1 MASRSSRV
9 AGRIWNVPTHAIVFG
24 KTEQAPIA
32 QLDRASASGA
42 EGRWF
47 ESSWAHQP
55 PQSVCAARERIDPQ
69 GHVVEELFKTIPKG
83 TQLYRKAL
91 KAVMTPLINDFNQA
105 VKQIRDTKT
114 LFNLPDADG
123 VLIILNESVRIAGQ
137 PLVYKRLKQ
146 RLLKKNGVGVP
157 FHADLNRVLYVG
169 EAYVM
174 PTGGGDQRMAITLPN
189 PHSWGKHDSK

>member
-1 MASRSSRV
+1 
-9 AGRIWNVPTHAIVFG
+9 
-24 KTEQAPIA
+24 
-32 QLDRASASGA
+32 
-42 EGRWF
+42 
-47 ESSWAHQP
+47 
-55 PQSVCAARERIDPQ
+55 
-69 GHVVEELFKTIPKG
+69 
-83 TQLYRKAL
+83 
-91 KAVMTPLINDFNQA
+91 MTPLINDFNQA

-189 PHSWGKHDSK
+189 PHSWGKHDSKAFAFKLIEAWAAYNCLPFHRGGNEVEELLEGSELYIEVK